1 MVTSPQV
8 NPLCVVAHSV
18 TKTNIFSLLELFN
31 YIYIAAKQSSIP
43 SLRHVL
49 RHFGFTKAEQ
59 EEQVKILKDCI
70 EPFAHLLLDV
80 ETREI
85 TMTKVEDAAKPQQ
98 QQQQGKKDARAT
110 AERFLNLLDEPQK
123 ALALFDL
130 VHPSLPQGK
139 LNEADLTVCLKRG
152 GGSVQVSLIEY
163 LASLVDPEDEPDH
176 LLQLFHEYLER
187 RNVRLPRCFVLNR
200 RYW

>member
-1 MVTSPQV
+1 M
-8 NPLCVVAHSV
+8 VAHSV

-43 SLRHVL
+43 SLKHVL

-59 EEQVKILKDCI
+59 EEQVKVLKSCT

-80 ETREI
+80 ETREL
-85 TMTKVEDAAKPQQ
+85 TMTRVEDTAKTLQQQQQ
-98 QQQQGKKDARAT
+98 QQQQGKKDVRAT
-110 AERFLNLLDEPQK
+110 AERFLTLLDEPQK

-130 VHPSLPQGK
+130 IHPNLPKDK
-139 LNEADLTVCLKRG
+139 LNEADLTVTLKRG
-152 GGSVQVSLIEY
+152 GGNVQVSLIEY
-163 LASLVDPEDEPDH
+163 LASLVDPEDEPH
-176 LLQLFHEYLER
+176 QLLQLFHEYLER
-187 RNVRLPRCFVLNR
+187 KNVRLPRCFVLNR